1 MNGSDYDIESVEL
14 DEPLGEGGSTKQT
27 FTETMRDV
35 WKYKFVYIGFN
46 SKINHFYR
54 GSYQYICGTIQMI

>member
-27 FTETMRDV
+27 FAENMRDV
-35 WKYKFVYIGFN
+35 WKYKFVFIDLN
-46 SKINHFYR
+46 LNTV
-54 GSYQYICGTIQMI
+54 Q

>member
-27 FTETMRDV
+27 FAENMRDV
-35 WKYKFVYIGFN
+35 WKYKFVLIDLN
-46 SKINHFYR
+46 LNTV
-54 GSYQYICGTIQMI
+54 Q